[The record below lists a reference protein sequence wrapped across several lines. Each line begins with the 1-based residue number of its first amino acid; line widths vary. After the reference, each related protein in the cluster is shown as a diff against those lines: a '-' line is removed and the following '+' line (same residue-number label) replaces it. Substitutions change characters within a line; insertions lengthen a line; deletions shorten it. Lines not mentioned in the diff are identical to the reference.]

1 LSSPGTESPESDAE
15 ALVRR
20 LVALEEGAIR
30 CRAAAR
36 WLSRK
41 EPERVAR
48 LLGELLGRGGDAG
61 AMAAL
66 AALGQ
71 ALGDPPLLR
80 YEWIAA
86 TYAAA
91 RALELP
97 AVAALLLS
105 PRPHRPWREPRDRSD
120 PAMAQ
125 LTLGHKKSLGRL
137 RRDPDLLARLA
148 AEGDPEVVREVLRN
162 PLLVEADAVR
172 IAARR
177 PARPDTLRCLYVD
190 RRWRTRAAVRRALA
204 RNPYAET
211 GMALRIL
218 PTLALRDLD
227 EMGADPTLHPVVRE
241 TAARLAGER
250 TRRRRR

>member
-1 LSSPGTESPESDAE
+1 LSSPGAEGPEADAE

-20 LVALEEGAIR
+20 LLALEEGAIR
-30 CRAAAR
+30 VRAAAR

-41 EPERVAR
+41 GPERSA
-48 LLGELLGRGGDAG
+48 LLLSALVGRGSDPG
-61 AMAAL
+61 ASAAL
-66 AALGQ
+66 SALGQ
-71 ALGDPPLLR
+71 ALGDPRLLG
-80 YEWIAA
+80 YEWASA

-91 RALELP
+91 RSLDLP

-105 PRPHRPWREPRDRSD
+105 PAPHRPWREPRDRSD
-120 PAMAQ
+120 PLVAR
-125 LTLGHKKSLGRL
+125 LTLGHKKALGRL

-148 AEGDPEVVREVLRN
+148 AEGDPAVVREVLRN

-177 PARPDTLRCLYVD
+177 PVRPETLRCLHQD
-190 RRWRTRAAVRRALA
+190 RRWRNRAAVRRALA

-227 EMGADPTLHPVVRE
+227 EIGADPTLHPVVRE
-241 TAARLAGER
+241 TAERLAGER
-250 TRRRRR
+250 RRRKGR